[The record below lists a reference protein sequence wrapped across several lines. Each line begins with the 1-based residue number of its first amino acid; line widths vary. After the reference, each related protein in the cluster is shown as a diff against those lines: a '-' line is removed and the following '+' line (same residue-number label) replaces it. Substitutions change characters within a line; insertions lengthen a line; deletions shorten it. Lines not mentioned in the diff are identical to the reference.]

1 MLVPHNP
8 DEIVAVVNEKDEV
21 VSSTTRKE
29 VHEKPLIHRETALII
44 INSNGEYLVQR
55 RKDNGK
61 WTFSCGGHFPKN
73 QSYIEAVVREAK
85 EELGLS
91 VRKKELIEVAYF
103 RHSSSPSRKVFN
115 DRFVKVFLLKKDIL
129 LSKIFIDKD
138 EVSEV
143 RYFTKKE
150 LEECVNSKEKVL
162 SSAFTRFVK
171 EYLLL

>member
-8 DEIVAVVNEKDEV
+8 NEIVAVVDEKDKV
-21 VSSTTRKE
+21 IGYATRRE
-29 VHEKPLIHRETALII
+29 VHDKGLLHREVALVI
-44 INSNGEYLVQR
+44 INSKEECLVQK
-55 RKDNGK
+55 RKDNNK
-61 WTFSCGGHFPKN
+61 WSFSCGGHFPKN

-85 EELGLS
+85 EEIGLS
-91 VRKKELIEVAYF
+91 VQKKELVEVAYF
-103 RHSSSPSRKVFN
+103 RHSSSPGKNVFN

-129 LSKIFIDKD
+129 LSKIFIDKE

-150 LEECVNSKEKVL
+150 LEECANSKEKVL